1 MTGFDDYDSWSMRCE
16 DPYAYEEFN
25 AADGGE
31 ESDMMDPDKLTPVQK
46 QEVQIAVEIMPTT
59 ALVALR
65 YQIETE
71 LKKRVDTHEREAKAA
86 RMALDGIKPRAT
98 RSDAGR
104 PRAPKVEAARD
115 ENGVPA

>member
-31 ESDMMDPDKLTPVQK
+31 ESDDMSDLTATQK